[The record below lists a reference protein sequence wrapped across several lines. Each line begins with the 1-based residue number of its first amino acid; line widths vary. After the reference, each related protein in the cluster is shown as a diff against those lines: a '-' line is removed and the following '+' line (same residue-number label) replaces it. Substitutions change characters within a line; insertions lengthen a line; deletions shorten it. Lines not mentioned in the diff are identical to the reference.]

1 MNNFALTLAY
11 DGTPFCGW
19 QLQPNGES
27 IQQNIEHAIEQA
39 TGAHSRITGCS
50 RTDAGVHAREFVCN
64 FFSSTHISTE
74 QLPAALNFYLPPQ
87 IAVRACRAVPQNF
100 HARYDCKAKTYR
112 YHIHNSPVRDPFL
125 LNHATQISRPLD
137 ENFLH
142 TQAQDFIGTHEFAAF
157 CAAGSSVKTTVRTVT
172 HASVHR
178 DGNSVYFTV
187 RGEGF
192 LYHMVRIMVGTLLH
206 LAAGKLEPGSI
217 PAIIASGDRAQAG
230 PTAPAQG
237 LCLWQVEY

>member
-1 MNNFALTLAY
+1 MTNFALTLAY

-27 IQQNIEHAIEQA
+27 VQQNIEHAIEQA
-39 TGAHSRITGCS
+39 TGTHSRVTGCS

-64 FFSSTHISTE
+64 FFSATHIPVE

-125 LNHATQISRPLD
+125 LNRATQINRPLD
-137 ENFLH
+137 EVMLH
-142 TQAQDFIGTHEFAAF
+142 TQAQDFIGRHDFAAF
-157 CAAGSSVKTTVRTVT
+157 CAAGSSVKSTVRTVT
-172 HASVHR
+172 HASVQR
-178 DGNSVYFTV
+178 DGDSVFFIV

-192 LYHMVRIMVGTLLH
+192 LYHMVRIMAGTLLH
-206 LAAGKLEPGSI
+206 IAAGKLPQGSI
-217 PAIIASGDRAQAG
+217 PSIIASGDRAQAG
-230 PTAPAQG
+230 PTAPVQG